1 MASVTSIE
9 MKRTGLALLVL
20 LTAASMPLTARAQ
33 QTAVEKQAQALQ
45 VEGLRLMQKGD
56 NHKALE
62 KFDEAYRLVQSPR
75 ILFNRGKAH
84 HALGEEVEA
93 LADLERFLDEA
104 PFAPKESR
112 DEAKRVIESVRPKL
126 AYIEIQTDDTGSEI
140 TVDLHGVGTAPL
152 ARPVVVTRGKHE
164 IRIAKPGMNDEVRSV
179 SVIPGQK
186 LRVVIKLAPV
196 EKTPAPPPVAE
207 PAPGA
212 STPPPALAATEPA
225 TAAASVTKPAESP
238 LPPPSAERPWQI
250 TGGWVAAGAS
260 ALFLGAGITAQVMAS
275 SKYDAFNAAKTP
287 AGADQ
292 CNKMLPNNGG
302 GSCSSL
308 LSAGDDRKMFAIIG
322 YVAAGAA
329 AATSVVLFL
338 TAPSQTAAR
347 REVAGACSPS
357 TAGVSCALELT
368 F

>member
-1 MASVTSIE
+1 MASVTFIE
-9 MKRTGLALLVL
+9 MKRMRLGLLALLI
-20 LTAASMPLTARAQ
+20 ASAPLTARAQ
-33 QTAVEKQAQALQ
+33 QSSVEKQAQALQ
-45 VEGLRLMQKGD
+45 VEGLHLMQKGD
-56 NHKALE
+56 NQKALE

-93 LADLERFLDEA
+93 LADFERFLDEA

-112 DEAKRVIESVRPKL
+112 EEARRVIESVRPKL

-140 TVDLHGVGTAPL
+140 TVDLHDVGTAPL
-152 ARPVVVTRGKHE
+152 SRPVVVTRGKHE
-164 IRIAKPGMNDEVRSV
+164 IRIAKPGMSEEVRSV

-186 LRVVIKLAPV
+186 LRVVIKMAPV
-196 EKTPAPPPVAE
+196 AEKTPAPPPVAE
-207 PAPGA
+207 PAPA
-212 STPPPALAATEPA
+212 AATPALAATEPG

-238 LPPPSAERPWQI
+238 LPPPPAERPWQI

-275 SKYDAFNAAKTP
+275 SKYADFNAVKT
-287 AGADQ
+287 ASGADQ

-302 GSCSSL
+302 GSCSEL

-322 YVAAGAA
+322 YVAAGVAV
-329 AATSVVLFL
+329 ATSAVLFL
-338 TAPSQTAAR
+338 TAPSQSTTR
-347 REVAGACSPS
+347 REVAGGCSPS